1 MSYLTKEI
9 DYAIQFMIALKGSG
23 EEKPLSLAAFAKHS
37 AISFLFLQKI
47 AKKLRAAK
55 LVQSRL
61 GNLGGYWLNRGA
73 AEISLG
79 DIIEAIEGPVAVV
92 PCMRG
97 THHCRHASVCAQR
110 HKFFGLNQEIKN
122 FFGRKNLNQL

>member
-1 MSYLTKEI
+1 MLTKEV

-23 EEKPLSLAAFAKHS
+23 GEKPLSLAAFAKQS
-37 AISFLFLQKI
+37 ALSFLFLQKI
-47 AKKLRAAK
+47 AKKLRAAQ

-61 GNLGGYWLNRGA
+61 GKLGGYWLSRGA

-79 DIIEAIEGPVAVV
+79 NIIEAIEGPVAVV

-97 THHCRHASVCAQR
+97 TRHCSHASVCAQR
-110 HKFFGLNQEIKN
+110 HSFFSLNQEIKK
-122 FFGRKNLNQL
+122 FFAQKTLNQL